1 MQRPRKI
8 CQSKSDTAQDVRWWF
23 AEKRD
28 RQLVFICPRCFP
40 KENQSFA
47 HTISDDNYRTSAS
60 DIIKSSAASRGR
72 KQSYNDVDLPHKRS
86 PSVSSHSSADSI
98 ATISTNQSRSRSP
111 PPRRSEP
118 SRSHHGKDDQKRSRS
133 RDRSH
138 RDRSSLKPRNAGHE
152 AFDREGSRAGSRRSR
167 SPPRRHHRRSPSE
180 ERPRR
185 REPQRSRSRSP
196 YRQSSVAQDRG
207 VAPSQQSRAPPVQR
221 ERSLSPFSKRQAL
234 TRAQQGGN

>member
-1 MQRPRKI
+1 MHL
-8 CQSKSDTAQDVRWWF
+8 KSD
-23 AEKRD
+23 K
-28 RQLVFICPRCFP
+28 
-40 KENQSFA
+40 
-47 HTISDDNYRTSAS
+47 NYRKSAA

-72 KQSYNDVDLPHKRS
+72 KQSYDDVDSPHKRS

-98 ATISTNQSRSRSP
+98 ATISTNQSRSRSS

-118 SRSHHGKDDQKRSRS
+118 SRSHRDDRPRSRS

-138 RDRSSLKPRNAGHE
+138 RDRSSLKPRDAGRE
-152 AFDREGSRAGSRRSR
+152 SFDRGGSRAGSRRSR
-167 SPPRRHHRRSPSE
+167 SPPRRHHRRSPSQE
-180 ERPRR
+180 KPRR

-196 YRQSSVAQDRG
+196 CRQSSVAQDRG

>member
-8 CQSKSDTAQDVRWWF
+8 CQGRSDTAQDVRWWF

-47 HTISDDNYRTSAS
+47 HTISDDNCRTSAS

-72 KQSYNDVDLPHKRS
+72 KQSYNDVDSPHKRS

-118 SRSHHGKDDQKRSRS
+118 SRSHRGNDDQKRSRS

-138 RDRSSLKPRNAGHE
+138 RDRSSLEPRNAGHE
-152 AFDREGSRAGSRRSR
+152 AFDREGSRTGSRRSR

>member
-1 MQRPRKI
+1 MRRQRKMF
-8 CQSKSDTAQDVRWWF
+8 QSKSD
-23 AEKRD
+23 
-28 RQLVFICPRCFP
+28 
-40 KENQSFA
+40 SA
-47 HTISDDNYRTSAS
+47 HLLDSSPYRKDIDTQNSSALKLPQGTSITGTPISNENYRKSAA

-72 KQSYNDVDLPHKRS
+72 KQSYDDVDSPHERS

-111 PPRRSEP
+111 PPRRDEP
-118 SRSHHGKDDQKRSRS
+118 SRSHRGKDDRQRSRS

-138 RDRSSLKPRNAGHE
+138 RDRSSLKPRDAGRE
-152 AFDREGSRAGSRRSR
+152 SFDRESSRAGSRRSR

-180 ERPRR
+180 ERLRR

-207 VAPSQQSRAPPVQR
+207 VTPSQQNRAPPVQR

-234 TRAQQGGN
+234 TRAQQGGS